1 MRLSLALWK
10 SKLSQCSNPSA
21 RWSGA
26 FRLAA
31 IHCGGWSSLTPSF
44 SSSQKMNSQPENISP
59 FEKLLAARVP
69 DGVDFATVGG
79 VAVTMN
85 GYVRATEDADIIV
98 GDSPENLRKLLQSLE
113 KWGEGFAREL
123 KVEDFVFQEGSIRVV
138 EDFILDIFTRMR
150 GKSLDDFRPQLRH
163 LETGGV
169 RIPYLSPGD
178 LIFLK
183 QDSWRDKD
191 KLDVQAMKE
200 ILAREKS
207 RGENPK
213 GI

>member
-1 MRLSLALWK
+1 
-10 SKLSQCSNPSA
+10 
-21 RWSGA
+21 
-26 FRLAA
+26 
-31 IHCGGWSSLTPSF
+31 
-44 SSSQKMNSQPENISP
+44 MNSQPENISP
-59 FEKLLAARVP
+59 FEKLLAALVV

-98 GDSPENLRKLLQSLE
+98 SDSPENLRKLLQSLE

-150 GKSLDDFRPQLRH
+150 GKSLDDFRLQLRY

-191 KLDVQAMKE
+191 KLDVLAMKE
-200 ILAREKS
+200 ILERESK
-207 RGENPK
+207 K
-213 GI
+213 